1 MGCPRSLVGNMKSG
15 RKTGW
20 LLAAAIAVVLGAFV
34 AFLWDGGGPQTS
46 NKASS
51 EIPRAAGSIG
61 AGLSDSP
68 PIDRPVG
75 SDSAWVVVDPATVD
89 ELPPYKEE
97 VAGRALVRVS
107 DALRLGVM
115 TDRVVMAV
123 PQVGQIYEGVI
134 EVVETDPWGNISY
147 VGLIRDV
154 DDRDYR
160 FLITAGARN
169 TFAHIGTS
177 RGTFELVVTGG
188 TLGWLMPSVNMDQH
202 VDYSKPDYYIVDEK
216 PRLQE
221 DDTAP

>member
-20 LLAAAIAVVLGAFV
+20 LLAAAIAVALGAFV
-34 AFLWDGGGPQTS
+34 AFLWDPGPQTS
-46 NKASS
+46 DKPSS

-75 SDSAWVVVDPATVD
+75 SDSAWVVVDPASVI
-89 ELPPYKEE
+89 ELPPYKEV

-107 DALRLGVM
+107 EALRLGTM
-115 TDRVVMAV
+115 TDRVVLAV
-123 PQVGQIYEGVI
+123 PQLAQVYEGVI
-134 EVVETDPWGNISY
+134 EEVDVDPWGNVSY
-147 VGLIRDV
+147 VGLLRDL

-160 FLITAGARN
+160 FLITAGALN

-177 RGTFELVVTGG
+177 RGTFELVATDGE
-188 TLGWLMPSVNMDQH
+188 LGWLMPTANMDQH
-202 VDYSKPDYYIVDEK
+202 VDYSKPDYYIPGEK
-216 PRLQE
+216 GQRENELP
-221 DDTAP
+221 P